1 MTEST
6 LSSTSKTIRLDV
18 LAKEASIALI
28 IKAAGLVLIYL
39 LQVFLARWMGR
50 TEYGIYEYVIAW
62 SLLLAIPASLG
73 LPRTVMRSI
82 SEYRVKQE
90 WGLARGIIRGSL
102 FLTLAASVLLCG
114 VAIAVILFLNSHYNS
129 PYSLPLLIGIGLIP
143 LQALIQLQLE
153 TTRAL
158 EDIVSAYI
166 PSLVIFP
173 ILVLCGGFLLL
184 EINHEV
190 TSIPML
196 GVAILALAIVLIFQ
210 RLLLWERI
218 KQTLKPALNLYSYRQ
233 WIEISLVL
241 LLQRAFLYI
250 LDETDIIMVGS
261 LVGPEAAGIYNVAVK
276 TALWVGFVLEIT
288 IIVAAPAFAMLY
300 TQNNMAEL
308 QRVVSRVTVWI
319 FWPSLAIGSFLLIFT
334 APVLSIF
341 GAEFMPAVSPLKVLV
356 LGRLVDS
363 LCGTVACLMVM
374 TGHQNKS
381 LPVFAFSAILNLV
394 LNAIA
399 IPRFGIV
406 GAAMT
411 TSFTLVVWNIWLS
424 ILAVKYIG
432 IQPSIFYSLFNSE
445 TSEEPKQE

>member
-1 MTEST
+1 MVEST
-6 LSSTSKTIRLDV
+6 PVKSVRLDI

-39 LQVFLARWMGR
+39 LQIFLARWMGR
-50 TEYGIYEYVIAW
+50 SEYGIYEYVIAW

-73 LPRTVMRSI
+73 LPRTVLRSI
-82 SEYRVKQE
+82 SQYRVKRE

-102 FLTLAASVLLCG
+102 FLTLGASILLCG
-114 VAIAVILFLNSHYNS
+114 GAIAAILFLDSYRHFTYAI
-129 PYSLPLLIGIGLIP
+129 PLLAGMGLIP
-143 LQALIQLQLE
+143 LQALVQLQLE

-158 EDIVSAYI
+158 EDILSAYI
-166 PSLVIFP
+166 PSLVVWP
-173 ILVLCGGFLLL
+173 ILVLCGGFILL

-190 TSIPML
+190 TSLPMI
-196 GVAILALAIVLIFQ
+196 GVATGSLAITLIFQ

-218 KQTLKPALNLYSYRQ
+218 KQILEPAPVVYAYRQ
-233 WIEISLVL
+233 WIRVSLIL
-241 LLQRAFLYI
+241 LLQRAFFYI

-276 TALWVGFVLEIT
+276 TALWVGFILEIVN
-288 IIVAAPAFAMLY
+288 IVAAPAFAMLY
-300 TQNNMAEL
+300 TQNNIAEL

-319 FWPSLAIGSFLLIFT
+319 FWPSIAIGSFLLIFT
-334 APVLSIF
+334 LPVLSIF
-341 GAEFMPAVSPLKVLV
+341 GSEFLPAVSPLKVLV

-363 LCGTVACLMVM
+363 LCGSLACLMVM

-399 IPRFGIV
+399 IPKFGMV

-424 ILAVKYIG
+424 VLVVKYIG
-432 IQPSIFYSLFNSE
+432 VQPSIFYSFFNSMKI
-445 TSEEPKQE
+445 SEMPK